1 MQAGL
6 FSLFKAI
13 VLFAIFITVAACSS
27 DGDSDTDRDANASA
41 TYKVTFTTVW
51 TGINFPIMFPG
62 GAHFSGLIGG
72 THNEQIKFWETG
84 QMATDGIESMAETG
98 SKSGLSSEVNA
109 AIADGRAEFELS
121 GGGNSNAGMVELE
134 FDINETYPLVTLV
147 SMVAPSPDWFVGVR
161 DLLLLLFDTAAGD
174 WMDTVTVDLK
184 VYDAGTDSG
193 VTFTASNADTQPA
206 DPIALL
212 TSVSTDTDFTNGVGP
227 DIGSGERF
235 IATMTF
241 TRIK

>member
-6 FSLFKAI
+6 FSSFKAI
-13 VLFAIFITVAACSS
+13 VLFAIFITVAACSG
-27 DGDSDTDRDANASA
+27 DGGSDTDRDANASA

-51 TGINFPIMFPG
+51 INTTFPTMFPS
-62 GAHFSGLIGG
+62 GAHFSGLTGG

-84 QMATDGIESMAETG
+84 QMATDGIESMAEAG
-98 SKSGLSSEVNA
+98 SKSGFSAEINA
-109 AIADGRAEFELS
+109 AIADGKAEFELS
-121 GGGNSNAGMVELE
+121 GAGSSNAGAVELE

-161 DLLLLLFDTAAGD
+161 DLLLFDTAAGD

-212 TSVSTDTDFTNGVGP
+212 DSASMDTDFINGVGP
-227 DIGSGERF
+227 DIGAGERV